1 MVQYDNI
8 LTAVALF
15 RRLLSI
21 SIFNERIDIFN
32 FQCVCVRVDFLFI
45 SCHQITNQIKKFN
58 LKLKVLD
65 CRVFRLIN

>member
-15 RRLLSI
+15 CRLLSI

-45 SCHQITNQIKKFN
+45 SCHQINNQIKK
-58 LKLKVLD
+58 
-65 CRVFRLIN
+65 I